1 MESTSL
7 NERITQMLT
16 GPRVV
21 LPGAQALLGFQ
32 LISLIIQSFD
42 KPRAKPKLVHAVTLG
57 CITVTV
63 ILLIARRLSPH
74 RLLGP
79 RCR

>member
-21 LPGAQALLGFQ
+21 LPGVQALLGLQ
-32 LISLIIQSFD
+32 LISVISQSFD
-42 KPRAKPKLVHAVTLG
+42 SSLPNQNWSTQ
-57 CITVTV
+57 
-63 ILLIARRLSPH
+63 
-74 RLLGP
+74 
-79 RCR
+79 